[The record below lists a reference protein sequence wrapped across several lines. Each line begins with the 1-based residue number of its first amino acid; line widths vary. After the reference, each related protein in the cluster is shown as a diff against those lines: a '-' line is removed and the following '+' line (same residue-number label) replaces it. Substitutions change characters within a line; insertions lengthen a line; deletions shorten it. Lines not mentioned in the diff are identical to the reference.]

1 MRVLIIIFLLPLL
14 LTDSLAQK
22 TAKYN
27 VYLRSD
33 AGTDTMWDGRIIRI
47 YGIASKLSEAPHIP
61 AKTLYCNEGD
71 TLTLHALSISQGDF
85 HTIHLHGMDAD
96 TRNDGDP
103 ATSFSLSH
111 QQDTDYTVFAAH
123 AGTYLYHCHVAD
135 VVHVQMGM
143 YGLIVV
149 KPKDGSNTT
158 WTGGLKY
165 DRAYN
170 WILSEVDPAWHDSI
184 PVHNPIVDTVHIPA
198 YVPKYFLIN
207 GKSETQLP
215 ADDSTIIRAIS
226 GQIIYLRVGAIGFF
240 YQRLIFPSWMHAR
253 KVDSDGR
260 PLDEAIQS
268 DTVEIAPGERYGI
281 LLDTPSDKSDNVRVE
296 FVNMNTDS
304 VWSTQIVPVIIA
316 SSSVEQQEKTMMDV
330 SVYPNPS
337 SANPTVHFTLPT
349 PLYLRIIV
357 VDLFGREIAVLA
369 NEHFESGKYVLSMN
383 SALLP
388 SGMYFYQ
395 FTTLNGAVR
404 NPFIIR
410 R

>member
-1 MRVLIIIFLLPLL
+1 MLSLL

-22 TAKYN
+22 TVKYN

-47 YGIASKLSEAPHIP
+47 YGITSKLSEAPHIP

-111 QQDTDYTVFAAH
+111 QQDTDYTVYAAH

-149 KPKDGSNTT
+149 KPNGGSNSA
-158 WTGGLKY
+158 WTGGPKF
-165 DRAYN
+165 DRSYN

-184 PVHNPIVDTVHIPA
+184 PQHDHNLDTVHIPP
-198 YVPKYFLIN
+198 YSPKYFLIN

-215 ADDSTIIRAIS
+215 ADDSTVIRAIT
-226 GQIIYLRVGAIGFF
+226 GQIVYLRVGAIGFF

-260 PLDEAIQS
+260 PFYEAMQG
-268 DTVEIAPGERYGI
+268 DTVEIAPGERCGI
-281 LLDTPSDKSDNVRVE
+281 LLDALGNQSDNIRVQY
-296 FVNMNTDS
+296 VNMNTDS
-304 VWSTQIVPVIIA
+304 VWSTQSVPVIIA
-316 SSSVEQQEKTMMDV
+316 SSSVADKNILNQQI
-330 SVYPNPS
+330 SIYPNP
-337 SANPTVHFTLPT
+337 AAMAVTLSVSNLQIPA
-349 PLYLRIIV
+349 
-357 VDLFGREIAVLA
+357 EIEIYDVL
-369 NEHFESGKYVLSMN
+369 GKMIYQGN
-383 SALLP
+383 ALLP
-388 SGMYFYQ
+388 LHFNVSEFPMGMYK
-395 FTTLNGAVR
+395 V
-404 NPFIIR
+404 IIR
-410 R
+410 ADHQLLHASFNVFR